1 MKPSRNS
8 RELNWLFAAALLVA
22 LFTGFGNMPLYGRYY
37 IADIPGFQ
45 WSGNFIAN
53 LKVHLVTG
61 ALLAT
66 GAVYSLIGFIRRQ
79 GKWSDLSALQKWLRI
94 SVALVLFSGLLAG
107 LKNFAFLTPGL
118 ALNMTLT
125 FFHLGTAVLVAVVGG
140 LTLSTPARKSKAGNR
155 PPHADAPT

>member
-1 MKPSRNS
+1 MKPSRSS
-8 RELNWLFAAALLVA
+8 RGLNWLFAAALLVA

-66 GAVYSLIGFIRRQ
+66 LAAYSLVGSVRRKY
-79 GKWSDLSALQKWLRI
+79 KWSDFSASQKLLRI
-94 SVALVLFSGLLAG
+94 SVVLVLVSGLLAG

-125 FFHLGTAVLVAVVGG
+125 FFHLGTAVLVAVVGIM
-140 LTLSTPARKSKAGNR
+140 TLVIGKKKVAR
-155 PPHADAPT
+155 

>member
-1 MKPSRNS
+1 MKSSPISRG
-8 RELNWLFAAALLVA
+8 LNWLFAAALFVA

-37 IADIPGFQ
+37 IADIPGFH

-66 GAVYSLIGFIRRQ
+66 LVVYSLIGFARRK
-79 GKWSDLSALQKWLRI
+79 GKWSDFSVLQKLLRI
-94 SVALVLFSGLLAG
+94 SIALVLLSGLLVG
-107 LKNFAFLTPGL
+107 LKNYAFLTPGL

-125 FFHLGTAVLVAVVGG
+125 FFHLGAAMLVAVVG
-140 LTLSTPARKSKAGNR
+140 LMALVKDKDKA
-155 PPHADAPT
+155 AS

>member
-1 MKPSRNS
+1 MKPSKSS
-8 RELNWLFAAALLVA
+8 RGLYWLFTVGLFVA

-61 ALLAT
+61 ALLTAM
-66 GAVYSLIGFIRRQ
+66 AVYSLVGFARRQ
-79 GKWSDLSALQKWLRI
+79 LKWVDFSALQKLLYI
-94 SVALVLFSGLLAG
+94 SVALVLLSGLLAL

-118 ALNMTLT
+118 VLNMTLT
-125 FFHLGTAVLVAVVGG
+125 FFHMVMAIVVAIVGG
-140 LTLSTPARKSKAGNR
+140 LTLWFQRKRRSS
-155 PPHADAPT
+155 